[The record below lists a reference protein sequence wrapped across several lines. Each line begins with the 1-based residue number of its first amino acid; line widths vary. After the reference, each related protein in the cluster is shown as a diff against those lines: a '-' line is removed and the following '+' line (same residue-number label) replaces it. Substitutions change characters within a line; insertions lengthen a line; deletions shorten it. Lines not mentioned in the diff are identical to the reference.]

1 MNLTDLRSAVRV
13 QTQTTAGDLPDPTI
27 DSFLSQ
33 AFERTVNGETEWP
46 FFETHWDIAL
56 DPGASTIALPANVNQ
71 AGIMALYDMTNNFRL
86 AMVGPEFGDDHYY
99 GPQVGTTYPIQFSL
113 WGGEIQLYPKVQ
125 AATVSRPY
133 RLRGYR
139 HALTWLTPANDP
151 DCDARLHVALISY
164 AVALAYAQQEDEVL
178 EGTYMNRWQ
187 ADVEGAR
194 RAIMEPRH
202 HRPLVYAGSIH
213 TSPVPLPSWVLAPP

>member
-1 MNLTDLRSAVRV
+1 
-13 QTQTTAGDLPDPTI
+13 
-27 DSFLSQ
+27 
-33 AFERTVNGETEWP
+33 
-46 FFETHWDIAL
+46 
-56 DPGASTIALPANVNQ
+56 
-71 AGIMALYDMTNNFRL
+71 
-86 AMVGPEFGDDHYY
+86 
-99 GPQVGTTYPIQFSL
+99 
-113 WGGEIQLYPKVQ
+113 
-125 AATVSRPY
+125 
-133 RLRGYR
+133 
-139 HALTWLTPANDP
+139 
-151 DCDARLHVALISY
+151 LISY